1 MILSLV
7 IVSAACNSPTPAVRR
22 DLWPATH
29 TPLTPLSTIAETAT
43 SLASQGAATAL
54 PQPSG
59 LAPAASALPSP
70 GNSIEART
78 IGTPTPTWTASA
90 TPSVS
95 PTPEPPRVTLSDDG
109 RYAFPVAGDLTQMT
123 WTHFHWDGSNAV
135 DIEAARDL
143 PADGEEFLTFIQLP
157 VVAVTTGT
165 VSIAD
170 NRYGGLALL
179 LDGSDGYSYYYGHL
193 SEQWVADGQAV
204 APGDRLGRIGNT
216 GYNTQYIEP
225 HLHFSIST
233 HDASDWRW
241 EPDVNAAEQIS
252 SWLGL
257 SWQDLDI
264 ETYPP
269 DTVKGS
275 PFAVPSDI
283 TRPFSEP
290 LALNPDQGSID
301 LQPKSAGVEPV
312 PVYATVGGE
321 INVNRATVMGL
332 RAQITNRPER
342 TTVVYSFLH
351 ETAVAD
357 GDVVARGDLIGYV
370 DPAVALNYMLF
381 VNDLPTD
388 PVPTL
393 DDG

>member
-1 MILSLV
+1 
-7 IVSAACNSPTPAVRR
+7 
-22 DLWPATH
+22 
-29 TPLTPLSTIAETAT
+29 
-43 SLASQGAATAL
+43 
-54 PQPSG
+54 
-59 LAPAASALPSP
+59 
-70 GNSIEART
+70 
-78 IGTPTPTWTASA
+78 
-90 TPSVS
+90 
-95 PTPEPPRVTLSDDG
+95 
-109 RYAFPVAGDLTQMT
+109 
-123 WTHFHWDGSNAV
+123 
-135 DIEAARDL
+135 
-143 PADGEEFLTFIQLP
+143 
-157 VVAVTTGT
+157 
-165 VSIAD
+165 
-170 NRYGGLALL
+170 
-179 LDGSDGYSYYYGHL
+179 
-193 SEQWVADGQAV
+193 
-204 APGDRLGRIGNT
+204 
-216 GYNTQYIEP
+216 
-225 HLHFSIST
+225 LHFSIST

>member
-1 MILSLV
+1 
-7 IVSAACNSPTPAVRR
+7 
-22 DLWPATH
+22 
-29 TPLTPLSTIAETAT
+29 
-43 SLASQGAATAL
+43 
-54 PQPSG
+54 
-59 LAPAASALPSP
+59 
-70 GNSIEART
+70 
-78 IGTPTPTWTASA
+78 
-90 TPSVS
+90 
-95 PTPEPPRVTLSDDG
+95 
-109 RYAFPVAGDLTQMT
+109 VAGDLTLMT

-135 DIEAARDL
+135 DIDAARDL
-143 PADGEEFLTFIQLP
+143 PADSEGFLTFVQLP

-193 SEQWVADGQAV
+193 SEQWVTDGQAV

-225 HLHFSIST
+225 HLHFSVST

-264 ETYPP
+264 EAYPA
-269 DTVKGS
+269 DTVKGP
-275 PFAVPSDI
+275 PFAVPSEI
-283 TRPFSEP
+283 TRSFSEP
-290 LALNPDQGSID
+290 LAVNPDQGSID
-301 LQPKSAGVEPV
+301 LLPKSTGAEPV
-312 PVYATVGGE
+312 PVYATVVGE

-332 RAQITNRPER
+332 RAQITNRPAR
-342 TTVVYSFLH
+342 TTIVYSFLQ
-351 ETAVAD
+351 ETVVAD
-357 GDVVARGDLIGYV
+357 GDIVARGDLIGYV
-370 DPAVALNYMLF
+370 DPAVGLNYMLF
-381 VNDLPTD
+381 VNDVPTD
-388 PVPTL
+388 PEPTL